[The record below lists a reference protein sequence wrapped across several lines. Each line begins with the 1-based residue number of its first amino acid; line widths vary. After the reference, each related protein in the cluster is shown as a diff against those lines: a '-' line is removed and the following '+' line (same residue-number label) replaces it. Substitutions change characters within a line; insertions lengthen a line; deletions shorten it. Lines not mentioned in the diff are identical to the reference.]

1 MHELS
6 ITQSMFDIVLKQAE
20 QAKAKKVTKINL
32 VIGAMTGVVGDSVQ
46 FYMDF
51 MSKNTI
57 AEGAAVLVKE
67 IPAQAKCLDCHKSFE
82 LKEYEW
88 TCPHCGGSSLEII
101 AGKELFLESIEV
113 T

>member
-1 MHELS
+1 
-6 ITQSMFDIVLKQAE
+6 
-20 QAKAKKVTKINL
+20 VTKINL
-32 VIGAMTGVVGDSVQ
+32 VIGNMTGIVADCVQ

-51 MSKNTI
+51 MSKDTI
-57 AEGAAVLVKE
+57 AEGAKVVVTMV
-67 IPAQAKCLDCHKSFE
+67 PSRAKCRDCHQEFE
-82 LKEYEW
+82 LKEFEW